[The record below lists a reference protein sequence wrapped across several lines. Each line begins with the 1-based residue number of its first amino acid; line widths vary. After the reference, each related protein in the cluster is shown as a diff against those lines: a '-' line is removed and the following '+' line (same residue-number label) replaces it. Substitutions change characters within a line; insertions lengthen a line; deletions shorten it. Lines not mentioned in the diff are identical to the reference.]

1 MFHCLVVGSDMK
13 VRLMIISHYFF
24 KRVNALL
31 MFCKAYFVYLEDFCN
46 VVNYRTMYFVLLILD
61 ENGPYYWHIK
71 SGTIQREA
79 PVASPVDVQSGND
92 APSSSSVRV
101 VKFLS

>member
-31 MFCKAYFVYLEDFCN
+31 MFCKSYFVYLEDFCN
-46 VVNYRTMYFVLLILD
+46 VVN
-61 ENGPYYWHIK
+61 
-71 SGTIQREA
+71 
-79 PVASPVDVQSGND
+79 
-92 APSSSSVRV
+92 
-101 VKFLS
+101 

>member
-1 MFHCLVVGSDMK
+1 
-13 VRLMIISHYFF
+13 
-24 KRVNALL
+24 
-31 MFCKAYFVYLEDFCN
+31 
-46 VVNYRTMYFVLLILD
+46 MYFVLLILD